1 MCLKMCVIDY
11 NARCKKIIIWCNMN
25 VMLQSTLHTR
35 SHFTLIM
42 KAIIFLPFILN
53 WAEGIFLFILKAFF
67 PQAPTN
73 SRPWLSWADSPHNR
87 LSGAVCVVE
96 KLVPVW
102 QESIS
107 LAYRLP
113 DEGGVLGSE
122 QPGFPAGCV
131 YVSMCTEK
139 RLVSSRLVPSHQ
151 KLSAGMFKET
161 TNISWGRGRQVQHER
176 LPADKQ
182 QAIQTLLLLLE

>member
-1 MCLKMCVIDY
+1 MQHEC
-11 NARCKKIIIWCNMN
+11 NA
-25 VMLQSTLHTR
+25 
-35 SHFTLIM
+35 
-42 KAIIFLPFILN
+42 AIISSCMFTFHFNHDSHNFLPFILN
-53 WAEGIFLFILKAFF
+53 WPEGIFLFILIAFF
-67 PQAPTN
+67 PKPPLIPE

-87 LSGAVCVVE
+87 LSCAVCIVE
-96 KLVPVW
+96 KLVPVR

-113 DEGGVLGSE
+113 DEGSVLGSE

-161 TNISWGRGRQVQHER
+161 TNISWGRQVQNER

-182 QAIQTLLLLLE
+182 QAIQTLLLLE